1 MTTTTWPSPW
11 PSRQEPSPVL
21 TSPGLP
27 AMDTTRGWRCSGP
40 RECWRPRTSSH
51 TVQVCYIHHPKGYN
65 VENMKMFSS
74 IWYLINF
81 WSSNVLLLPI
91 STLGWIQEWTQ
102 SLSWRSPGN
111 FNIFSTTICI
121 TIIYPQNNA
130 KMSVTDRMT
139 SAVSKIADACE
150 ESARS
155 GETIALTWTEDELP
169 EGVSFKA

>member
-1 MTTTTWPSPW
+1 MFLVQYDISSTSEVPMYYSF
-11 PSRQEPSPVL
+11 PSRHSDGYKNELNHFLDV
-21 TSPGLP
+21 
-27 AMDTTRGWRCSGP
+27 
-40 RECWRPRTSSH
+40 
-51 TVQVCYIHHPKGYN
+51 VQVI
-65 VENMKMFSS
+65 F
-74 IWYLINF
+74 
-81 WSSNVLLLPI
+81 
-91 STLGWIQEWTQ
+91 
-102 SLSWRSPGN
+102 
-111 FNIFSTTICI
+111 IFSTIICT